1 MAHILKLYFEKAL
14 RDSIK
19 EAGGLENFIKSL
31 QEEQYRREHPRPLEE
46 RMKEAVAIISAYKKP
61 NKKAKFVSLKFRF

>member
-19 EAGGLENFIKSL
+19 EAGSLENFIKSL
-31 QEEQYRREHPRPLEE
+31 QEEQYRLKHPRPLEE
-46 RMKEAVAIISAYKKP
+46 RMKEAAEIIAAYE
-61 NKKAKFVSLKFRF
+61 KAELKS